1 MRSTSDEVS
10 RLKRQKHL
18 EKMQKR
24 VLACRT
30 GQDVFHYGPRVDR
43 CRLKPTEACERILY
57 YIIVFLVLLYY
68 SHYCIT
74 HIIALLTFLY
84 YSHY

>member
-1 MRSTSDEVS
+1 MRSTSDEGS

-68 SHYCIT
+68 SHHCIT
-74 HIIALLTFLY
+74 HIIVITHIID
-84 YSHY
+84 YS